1 MPSSGH
7 VLVQAWWRYDM
18 GLLCVGVGV
27 GPGAACQV
35 VEKMNQNEFRN

>member
-18 GLLCVGVGV
+18 GLLCVGGV